1 MWSGL
6 THPGRHLH
14 RSCCFAFKARP
25 ETSSNHNRRTDRIW
39 PFHQSVGYS
48 PDLDFHVE
56 ARQNQQPNSSPE
68 RVSVSAHSL
77 ASKGFLLET
86 LSFMVLE

>member
-6 THPGRHLH
+6 TQAEEQVDRSWRPGRN
-14 RSCCFAFKARP
+14 FRP
-25 ETSSNHNRRTDRIW
+25 ETNSNHSRRTERIW
-39 PFHQSVGYS
+39 PFHQSAGYS

-56 ARQNQQPNSSPE
+56 ARQDQQPNSSPD